1 MKRSAR
7 LSLRARL
14 LAGLIAVTALFLV
27 IMGTVSAFVIGG
39 HLEAQFDDSLL
50 ATLGET
56 PAQLQASPAYA
67 VAFVGPLGRVV
78 PYGNGSPD
86 TSALS
91 AGLSAIPLAQLRS
104 SVRAHTVFSVPGS
117 SGLAIVRT

>member
-39 HLEAQFDDSLL
+39 HLEAQFDDNLL
-50 ATLGET
+50 ATLSET

-78 PYGNGSPD
+78 PYSNGSPD

-91 AGLSAIPLAQLRS
+91 TGLSAIPLAQLRA
-104 SVRAHTVFSVPGS
+104 SVRAHTVVQRPG
-117 SGLAIVRT
+117 